1 MEQFVDMLHKLWIG
15 SHFLCLVSFLLCF
28 QWPNFYTYCATC
40 SVAAPALAIFRQISN
55 TLQIVEPSNSPKT
68 PLSDLLDSENF
79 VLLSSAFLHLVT
91 PASPLKLFPSAVY
104 SSLHLSWYILHDA
117 VPLSPLRLSSLALL
131 RSTENVLLAMATV
144 ADFLIFFCHVKDW
157 LRGKTS
163 SIAVAS
169 FGWTFLKQLG
179 ERPEAGA
186 LMHHSVDILVAVY
199 PSCFL
204 ISVQRSI
211 YKLVPLRRQPG
222 PNTTKGGGTTEY
234 RDGRDPLQDKENVIT
249 TQDKKDVSDRN
260 LHIGEPNKS
269 VLQAQG
275 KKNRCVESQQSDQ
288 ILAESRKNSSDTE
301 ISSKTLGAPIAPEI
315 EEKDKNGEGLRQRL
329 CELPKKSASKKN
341 YSSTKSMEAMP
352 HHRIQVRVNNHK
364 VEQKPKLQVTNNNL
378 VKKRVERYLMQVDND
393 GINGVFAGKRMTDSV
408 NDVFSRQV
416 NIPRRYREK
425 IAPEESI
432 KESYSELRDPGLEE
446 EFLSWAKPS
455 RKNTNSARRL
465 IDNTRM

>member
-15 SHFLCLVSFLLCF
+15 SHFLCLVSFFLCF

-40 SVAAPALAIFRQISN
+40 SLAAPSLAFFRQISN
-55 TLQIVEPSNSPKT
+55 TLKLELSESSKS

-91 PASPLKLFPSAVY
+91 PASPLKLFPLAVY
-104 SSLHLSWYILHDA
+104 SLLHLSWYILHDA
-117 VPLSPLRLSSLALL
+117 VPVSPLRLSLLALL

-144 ADFLIFFCHVKDW
+144 ADFLIFFCYVNDW
-157 LRGKTS
+157 LRGKTLL
-163 SIAVAS
+163 IAVATL
-169 FGWTFLKQLG
+169 GWTCLKQLG

-186 LMHHSVDILVAVY
+186 LMHHAMDIMVALY
-199 PSCFL
+199 PLCFL
-204 ISVQRSI
+204 ILVQRLI

-222 PNTTKGGGTTEY
+222 PNTTKEEGKTEY
-234 RDGRDPLQDKENVIT
+234 RDGRDPLHDEENVIT
-249 TQDKKDVSDRN
+249 TQDKKEISDRN
-260 LHIGEPNKS
+260 PHIGEPNRS
-269 VLQAQG
+269 VLKAQE
-275 KKNRCVESQQSDQ
+275 KKNCPVESQQSDQ

-315 EEKDKNGEGLRQRL
+315 EEKDKSGEGLRQRL
-329 CELPKKSASKKN
+329 CELPKESASNKK

-393 GINGVFAGKRMTDSV
+393 GINGVFVGKRMTDPV
-408 NDVFSRQV
+408 NDVFLRQV
-416 NIPRRYREK
+416 NIPRRYGEK

-432 KESYSELRDPGLEE
+432 KESYLELRDPGLEE
-446 EFLSWAKPS
+446 EFLSWANRLARFP
-455 RKNTNSARRL
+455 NSARRL